1 MSTAKDIMSK
11 PAISVTEDHTLREVL
26 ELLVEHRFSG
36 MPVVNAEGKVVGIIS
51 DTDIIRYSQQLNVVP
66 LSNLSGW
73 ISPYAEI
80 SDLASLKTG
89 FELLHKTKVSE
100 VMTKKVYSVRKDT
113 PNSEV
118 AQLMS
123 RRNINRVPIIDSSDK
138 LVGIVTR
145 TDLVKCMASE

>member
-1 MSTAKDIMSK
+1 MFTAKDIMSK

-26 ELLVEHRFSG
+26 EILAGQHFSG
-36 MPVVNAEGKVVGIIS
+36 MPVVNAEGKVIGIIS

-80 SDLASLKTG
+80 SDLASMKKG
-89 FELLHKTKVSE
+89 FELLYKTKVSE
-100 VMTKKVYSVRKDT
+100 VMTRKIYSVKDDT
-113 PNSEV
+113 PTSKI

-123 RRNINRVPIIDSSDK
+123 RRNINRVPVIDSADK

-145 TDLVKCMASE
+145 SDLVQCMTNE

>member
-1 MSTAKDIMSK
+1 MSTAKDIMNK

-26 ELLVEHRFSG
+26 EILAEQRFSG

-80 SDLASLKTG
+80 SDMASMKKG
-89 FELLHKTKVSE
+89 FELLHETKVSE
-100 VMTKKVYSVRKDT
+100 VMTRKVYSVQEDT
-113 PNSEV
+113 STSKI

-123 RRNINRVPIIDSSDK
+123 RRNINRVPVIDSAGK

-145 TDLVKCMASE
+145 SDLIQCMTNE